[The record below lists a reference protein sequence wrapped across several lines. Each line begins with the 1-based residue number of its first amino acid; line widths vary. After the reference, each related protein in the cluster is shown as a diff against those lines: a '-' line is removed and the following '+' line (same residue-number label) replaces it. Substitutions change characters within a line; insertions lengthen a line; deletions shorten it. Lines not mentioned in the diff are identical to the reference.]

1 MNKKELLARLE
12 ALEQRKLL
20 VFNLVYDDGHT
31 ASTTDIKAV
40 LEAICEVPWN
50 GLVSVDWPGQDR
62 NNLFSAMIGGM
73 NDCGGLHR
81 DQ

>member
-12 ALEQRKLL
+12 ALEQRKLV
-20 VFNLVYDDGHT
+20 VFNLKYDDGNT
-31 ASTTDIKAV
+31 TSTTDVKTV

-50 GLVSVDWPGQDR
+50 GLASVDWPGQDR
-62 NNLFSAMIGGM
+62 NNLFAAMIGGLTG
-73 NDCGGLHR
+73 CGGLHH

>member
-20 VFNLVYDDGHT
+20 VFRLKYDDGHT
-31 ASTTDIKAV
+31 ASTTDIKTV
-40 LEAICEVPWN
+40 LEAICEVPWS
-50 GLVSVDWPGQDR
+50 GLVGVEWPGQDR
-62 NNLFSAMIGGM
+62 NNLFAAMIGGLT
-73 NDCGGLHR
+73 DCGGLRR